1 MNVLR
6 STNITLTPSSY
17 LRCITNENLST
28 ASLYLHGEDESFCIA
43 FSPENLPVLETLV
56 VALRELKVKLQ
67 QSKLED
73 LQRQIDL
80 LTNTCNGKSKGHNV
94 LKTVT
99 LSDF

>member
-1 MNVLR
+1 MNVFR

-17 LRCITNENLST
+17 LRCLTNENLTT

-80 LTNTCNGKSKGHNV
+80 LTNTCNGKSKVHNV
-94 LKTVT
+94 LTTVN

>member
-17 LRCITNENLST
+17 LRCLINENLST
-28 ASLYLHGEDESFCIA
+28 ASLYLHGENESFCIA
-43 FSPENLPVLETLV
+43 FSPENLPALEMLV
-56 VALRELKVKLQ
+56 TALRELKVKLQ

-80 LTNTCNGKSKGHNV
+80 LTNTCNGKSKGHNM
-94 LKTVT
+94 LTTVT
-99 LSDF
+99 LSGF